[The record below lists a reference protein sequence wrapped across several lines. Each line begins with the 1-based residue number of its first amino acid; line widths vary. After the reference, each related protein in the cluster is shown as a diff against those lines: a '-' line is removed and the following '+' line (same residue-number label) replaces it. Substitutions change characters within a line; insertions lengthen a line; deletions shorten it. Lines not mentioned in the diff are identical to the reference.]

1 MFEEGRLVRVS
12 ATWLEHVLDR
22 LVIVIIVLLI
32 FSTFLGPSSVSQPS
46 PNLEVIGELYLRGE
60 TLNIAC
66 NVTVRSGGRL
76 PLINSTLRFVGGWLE
91 ALFCG

>member
-46 PNLEVIGELYLRGE
+46 PTSRLLASFTYE
-60 TLNIAC
+60 
-66 NVTVRSGGRL
+66 GRL
-76 PLINSTLRFVGGWLE
+76 
-91 ALFCG
+91 